1 MWGNICLAIVYDVI
15 LDNLNTFVKEKVNK
29 SHTSQR
35 INEMAN
41 TLRFTN
47 LTFMEIVPSKW
58 TLKNKA
64 IRRIRQMLG

>member
-47 LTFMEIVPSKW
+47 LTFMEIVPSK
-58 TLKNKA
+58 
-64 IRRIRQMLG
+64 